1 MPDLRWRFLTA
12 VLSPLL
18 KHPLRSP
25 TDPSSLLIKRLV
37 ALPKT
42 LVRTLPPH
50 PESTVRVPPGHCWIE
65 GDERFH
71 TRDSN
76 TFGPV
81 PLGLIESKVEYIVW
95 PPRSVR
101 SLCRPGAKPRRVRTI
116 PSAGGFG
123 RHIGESADNKTKS
136 PYSRWGRVAKRPGWE
151 KRVTRPRKDF
161 FA

>member
-1 MPDLRWRFLTA
+1 MSPDLA
-12 VLSPLL
+12 KALSNGCSLPAAETR
-18 KHPLRSP
+18 PLRSP

-95 PPRSVR
+95 PPRSVY
-101 SLCRPGAKPRRVRTI
+101 SLSLSLVRATKP
-116 PSAGGFG
+116 
-123 RHIGESADNKTKS
+123 
-136 PYSRWGRVAKRPGWE
+136 
-151 KRVTRPRKDF
+151 
-161 FA
+161 